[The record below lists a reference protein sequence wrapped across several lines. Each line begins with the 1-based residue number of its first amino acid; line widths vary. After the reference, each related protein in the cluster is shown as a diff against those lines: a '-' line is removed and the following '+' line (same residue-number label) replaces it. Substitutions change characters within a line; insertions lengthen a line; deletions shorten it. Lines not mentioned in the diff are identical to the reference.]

1 MSYRIYLQTADAT
14 FEQTKTGSRTIA
26 EMVFKSF
33 LDRDELEGKPVS
45 VHLVHLRTHLAIHR
59 FDAPAGNPEN
69 WQGRQDE
76 IPWPE
81 GTGKVG
87 RPVEMEGGSR
97 TNIYLDDA
105 SKAKARKLGKG
116 NQSLGIRIALS
127 RI

>member
-1 MSYRIYLQTADAT
+1 MSYRIYLQTEDAI

-33 LDRDELEGKPVS
+33 LERDELDGKPVS
-45 VHLVHLRTHLAIHR
+45 VHLVHLRTHLAVHR
-59 FDAPAGNPEN
+59 FDAQAGDPGN

-76 IPWPE
+76 IRWPE

-87 RPVEMEGGSR
+87 RPAEMEGGTR

-116 NQSLGIRIALS
+116 NQSLGIRLALS
-127 RI
+127 RV

>member
-1 MSYRIYLQTADAT
+1 MSYRIYLKTDDAT

-26 EMVFKSF
+26 EMVFRSF
-33 LDRDELEGKPVS
+33 LERDELDGKPVS
-45 VHLVHLRTHLAIHR
+45 VHLVHLRTHLAVHR
-59 FDAPAGNPEN
+59 FDAPAGGVEN

-76 IPWPE
+76 IPWPV
-81 GTGKVG
+81 GTGRVG
-87 RPVEMEGGSR
+87 RPAEMEGGTR

-127 RI
+127 RV